1 MNVMSKRVVITGMG
15 VISPV
20 GNDIETFWNSLK
32 EGKCGIDVLTEL
44 DSPYDVELSTL
55 SVKLAAKVKG
65 FDPSAYGMNV
75 ATVRRSDKYT
85 QYALAAAKQA
95 MNDSGLAGT
104 VDSSR
109 LGVYVGSGIGG
120 IHTNMEQMHNLFFE
134 GARRVSPLMIP
145 MMISNIASGT
155 IAIEYH
161 AQGPCLPVVTAC
173 ATGTHAVGEA
183 YRAIKHGYAD
193 AIIAG
198 GAEASINSFAIA
210 GFSNSKALSK
220 SEDPA
225 AASLP
230 FDSRRAGFVMGE
242 GAGIV
247 ILEEYEHAKAR
258 GAKIYAEVCGYGNT
272 CDAHHI
278 TAPDPTGVAP
288 ANAMSIALEEA
299 GYDPDKDLLYIN
311 AHGTGTPLN
320 DISETNAIKKALGDN
335 AYKAHIS
342 STKSMTGHMLGA
354 AGAVEIIVSALAMT
368 DSIIPPTINLEQ
380 QDPECDLDYTPL
392 KAKECPVN
400 IAISNSLGFGGHNGT
415 VALRKFVE

>member
-1 MNVMSKRVVITGMG
+1 MEKRVVITGIG

-20 GNDIETFWNSLK
+20 GNDIDTMWNNLK
-32 EGKCGIDVLTEL
+32 NGYCGIDVLTEL

-55 SVKLAAKVKG
+55 PVKLGAKVKN
-65 FDPSAYGMNV
+65 FDPSLYGMSV

-95 MNDSGLAGT
+95 MDDSGIAGT

-120 IHTNMEQMHNLFFE
+120 IHTNMEQMHNLFYE

-145 MMISNIASGT
+145 MMISNIAAGT
-155 IAIEYH
+155 IAIEYK

-173 ATGTHAVGEA
+173 ATGTNAIGEA
-183 YRAIKHGYAD
+183 FRAIRHGYAD

-210 GFSNSKALSK
+210 GFANSKALSK
-220 SEDPA
+220 AEDPNC
-225 AASLP
+225 ASLP

-242 GAGIV
+242 GSGIV
-247 ILEEYEHAKAR
+247 ILEEYEHAKVR

-278 TAPDPTGVAP
+278 TAPDPSGVAP
-288 ANAMSIALEEA
+288 ANAIRIALEQA
-299 GYDPDKDLLYIN
+299 DYKPGKDVLYIN
-311 AHGTGTPLN
+311 AHGTGTHLN
-320 DISETNAIKKALGDN
+320 DISETTAIKIALGDD
-335 AYKAHIS
+335 AYNAHIS

-354 AGAVEIIVSALAMT
+354 AGAIEIIASALAMK
-368 DSIIPPTINLEQ
+368 DSIVPPTIHLDSP
-380 QDPECDLDYTPL
+380 DPECDLNYTPN
-392 KAKECPVN
+392 KAVECPLT
-400 IAISNSLGFGGHNGT
+400 IAISNSLGFGGHNAT
-415 VALRKFVE
+415 VALRKYEE